1 MMMSAPKARVRY
13 SIRSRGGYC
22 GFSSKTFAVMITLHP
37 LWTTLPPSI
46 LMPLESSRYDEPTYR
61 PAIELSVIE
70 AWLDAGAQTSFVGW
84 HITTDINS
92 DCCRVVFERYHSYAR
107 ISCPMVLNIFI
118 EIFFYSVFLKKACR
132 RWVWPTNWE
141 FTLITILFVGTG
153 FASFIAYLVPK
164 VLLMIVSTYLV
175 TSVSSLIWVK
185 SLSTLRK

>member
-70 AWLDAGAQTSFVGW
+70 DWLDAGAQTSFVGW

-118 EIFFYSVFLKKACR
+118 EIFFYSVFLKRLVAD
-132 RWVWPTNWE
+132 
-141 FTLITILFVGTG
+141 G
-153 FASFIAYLVPK
+153 FDRQIGNLPLLQYYSLVP
-164 VLLMIVSTYLV
+164 VLRVSLH
-175 TSVSSLIWVK
+175 IWC
-185 SLSTLRK
+185 RKFFWWSPLHI